1 MEILILGVLVIG
13 VMVLSTR
20 STRKRQAAAMEFRDR
35 LQPGDEVVTTA
46 GFYGYVVEVED
57 DVVYLEATPDG
68 ALTKW
73 SKQALVRQVTPQE
86 AVADDASAE
95 DARVIGDPTDDAPVD
110 LVKDRGVVVDRT
122 IVVDPTVPSD
132 LPDDAAPRDL
142 PDDRP
147 RA

>member
-86 AVADDASAE
+86 AVPDDAPAE
-95 DARVIGDPTDDAPVD
+95 DAVLDDAPVD
-110 LVKDRGVVVDRT
+110 LVKDRPVVVDRT
-122 IVVDPTVPSD
+122 IVVDPTD
-132 LPDDAAPRDL
+132 PRDL